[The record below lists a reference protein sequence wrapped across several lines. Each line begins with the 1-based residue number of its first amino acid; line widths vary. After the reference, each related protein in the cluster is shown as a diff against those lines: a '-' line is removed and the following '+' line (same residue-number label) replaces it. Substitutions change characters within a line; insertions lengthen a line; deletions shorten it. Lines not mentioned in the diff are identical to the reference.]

1 MAGAPGRKPLVALG
15 LIALSAAVAVTVTVT
30 VAAGAGVGISV
41 RKTEPSPDPTSGLTV
56 TVRAQLAESLPL
68 LGVDRVQREL
78 GLSGRGVGV
87 LIVDDWTRGHG
98 QAVTEIVRAVAPGA
112 RLRLCRLDFER
123 ATSWDLA
130 ACLRRA
136 VQSWPDVRVVN
147 MSFAAGDHAF
157 AQPCGGLRDPLA
169 DEIRRLAR
177 RGVVF
182 VAAAGNDGLRGALRY
197 PACLPEVLSV
207 GASYDFEGWV
217 EFRTEQVQCVDR
229 AEPDK
234 LACYSNAAPFLDVVA
249 PGTVLSTPSNP
260 EFGGTSA
267 AAPLVS
273 GLVALLLEADPTLTL
288 DRLRRRLRETAD
300 AAWDPPTGARHPRVN
315 AWRAALATVSAGW
328 GPGLQ
333 ARRAFDANGNG
344 RVDDAEFFKAIDA
357 WVAGRLDDRLFF
369 ALIDLWVQ
377 GATSSANASASAS
390 VSAGTNA
397 EALWITSIALFDAGG
412 RLVWRHRWGAA
423 RPLGRA
429 LAALQQSA
437 RLPNGVYFYVA
448 RARAGTPQGGLR
460 LAIVTGKVAWVR

>member
-1 MAGAPGRKPLVALG
+1 MAGAPGRKPLIALG
-15 LIALSAAVAVTVTVT
+15 LIALSAAVAVTALADASV
-30 VAAGAGVGISV
+30 GV
-41 RKTEPSPDPTSGLTV
+41 KQNEPSPDSAAGL

-87 LIVDDWTRGHG
+87 LIVDDWTEGHG

-112 RLRLCRLDFER
+112 RLRFCRLNFER

-130 ACLRRA
+130 TCLRRA
-136 VQSWPDVRVVN
+136 VQRWADLRVVN
-147 MSFAAGDHAF
+147 MSFAAGDHLF

-169 DEIRRLAR
+169 AEIRRLAR

-249 PGTVLSTPSNP
+249 PGTALSTPSNP

-300 AAWDPPTGARHPRVN
+300 VAWDPPTGARP
-315 AWRAALATVSAGW
+315 TTG
-328 GPGLQ
+328 
-333 ARRAFDANGNG
+333 
-344 RVDDAEFFKAIDA
+344 
-357 WVAGRLDDRLFF
+357 
-369 ALIDLWVQ
+369 
-377 GATSSANASASAS
+377 SSSRSS
-390 VSAGTNA
+390 TFGC
-397 EALWITSIALFDAGG
+397 
-412 RLVWRHRWGAA
+412 RA
-423 RPLGRA
+423 RP
-429 LAALQQSA
+429 
-437 RLPNGVYFYVA
+437 
-448 RARAGTPQGGLR
+448 
-460 LAIVTGKVAWVR
+460 